1 MRDGHNRRDTC
12 RNRTRDSCAEPSAV
26 LSINSD
32 YEKFLSRSVCF
43 RLKSSLCRYPGFQCL
58 LDSWR
63 APDEDSVCV
72 CACPSWRM
80 SSAQTWRGCV
90 ASLFS
95 CARARRVKSCRGS
108 SLSRT
113 HTLRQWALSHIHT
126 MRLRRLG
133 LGPRPWALGS
143 HTLNQHFNPAWDSDS
158 VPSRR
163 SEELA
168 APRLHS
174 ISLSFPEI

>member
-1 MRDGHNRRDTC
+1 M
-12 RNRTRDSCAEPSAV
+12 
-26 LSINSD
+26 
-32 YEKFLSRSVCF
+32 
-43 RLKSSLCRYPGFQCL
+43 

-63 APDEDSVCV
+63 ALDEDGMCVCV
-72 CACPSWRM
+72 CPSWRM
-80 SSAQTWRGCV
+80 SSVQTGRGGM

-133 LGPRPWALGS
+133 LGLGPRALGS
-143 HTLNQHFNPAWDSDS
+143 HTLNQHSIPAWDSDS
-158 VPSRR
+158 VPLAVLRVAGRSTALSAAASSSIHSPSSSPSLKHEDPRR
-163 SEELA
+163 YLTLCTALALCNDFVCDAAEL
-168 APRLHS
+168 R
-174 ISLSFPEI
+174 